1 MKMYVGNIPFST
13 SDDELR
19 DLFGEFGAVTDV
31 HIPQDRESGRPRGFA
46 FVTLDSKEAMDNA
59 IKDLDGAEFGGRNL
73 RINEAKP
80 REEGGGGRGGR
91 GGNRGGGGGGGR
103 DRDRW

>member
-19 DLFGEFGAVTDV
+19 DLFGQFGEVTDV
-31 HIPQDRESGRPRGFA
+31 HVPEDRDTGRPRGFA
-46 FVTLDSKEAMDNA
+46 FVTLDSKDAMENA
-59 IKDLDGAEFGGRNL
+59 IKELDGSDFGGRDL
-73 RINEAKP
+73 RVNEAKP
-80 REEGGGGRGGR
+80 REDRGGGGGR
-91 GGNRGGGGGGGR
+91 GGNRGGGGGGRDR